1 MLISKSLSQMSA
13 DHFHGSQLYY
23 GMSNKPFFID
33 EMLIRQTKT
42 SHTKITGFYI
52 FLGYKIIL

>member
-23 GMSNKPFFID
+23 GMSNKPFFTD

-42 SHTKITGFYI
+42 SHTQKLLDFTYF
-52 FLGYKIIL
+52 